1 MTDSWSNTILML
13 GCGGFIGSHLL
24 ERILASTEYHVLGV
38 DIASGKIGHLLEHPR
53 LSYHTLDIHD
63 GGMLEA
69 YLEKSS
75 IVISLVALCNPALY
89 TTRPLDVIDINFV
102 KMRELAAAC
111 SKHHCRLIHF
121 STSEVYG
128 RTLSSYLHSEDNDRN
143 APDNYLL
150 REDTTPLILGPTRAQ
165 RWSYACAKQLAER
178 VIYGYGFEYG
188 LDYTIVRPFNFIG
201 PQMDF
206 IPGID
211 GEGIPRVLACFMDAL
226 LHKKP
231 LQLVDG
237 GGNRR
242 CFTAIADAVDALM
255 LILQNPV
262 AARQQIF
269 NIGNPQNEIT
279 IAHLAE
285 KMICIYRKLLPAA
298 VSFTYVVENVSSYT
312 FYGEG
317 YEDSDRRVP
326 DCSKIERLLGWQPK
340 ISLDAALRLAIA
352 GYITQYHTPYSA

>member
-1 MTDSWSNTILML
+1 MTDSRSNTILML

-24 ERILASTEYHVLGV
+24 ERILESTEYHVLGV
-38 DIASGKIGHLLEHPR
+38 DVASEKIGHLLKHPR
-53 LSYHTLDIHD
+53 LSYQARDMREHGL
-63 GGMLEA
+63 LSA
-69 YLEKSS
+69 YLEKCS

-102 KMRELAAAC
+102 KMQELVAAC

-128 RTLSSYLHSEDNDRN
+128 RTLSGYLTSEDSSRN
-143 APDNYLL
+143 APDYYLL
-150 REDTTPLILGPTRAQ
+150 REDTTPFILGPTRAQ

-201 PQMDF
+201 PRMDF

-211 GEGIPRVLACFMDAL
+211 GEGVPRVLACFIDAL

-242 CFTAIADAVDALM
+242 CFTAIVDAVDALM
-255 LILQNPV
+255 LILENPA

-269 NIGNPQNEIT
+269 NIGNSQNEIT

-285 KMICIYRKLLPAA
+285 KMISIYRELLPAA
-298 VSFTYVVENVSSYT
+298 APFTYVVQNVSAHT

-340 ISLDAALRLAIA
+340 VSLDEALRLAIA
-352 GYITQYHTPYSA
+352 GYITRYQ